1 MAKIVIT
8 GGTGFIGTHL
18 TNHLQNKGYEVAILS
33 RNPKKKNEF
42 RWNITEKYI
51 DEKALINATHIIHLA
66 GAGIAEK
73 RWTTKRK
80 EVLINSRTAST
91 TLLFNKVKELQI
103 PLEKFISAS
112 GIGFYGAIT
121 SDKIFTENDKPHH
134 DFISKI
140 CVAWENTAKQFETLN
155 IPITILRT
163 GVVLAKNGGALQKMN
178 TPLFLSVLGNGK
190 QYMPWIHITDLCN
203 LYTKAIEDATF
214 KGIYNG
220 VANNQTNV
228 TFTKE
233 LGKVL
238 NKPVLPINVPAFV
251 LKTIF
256 GEMSQILLEG
266 SKISTEKISEK
277 YSFKFNDL
285 KIAFANIVK

>member
-121 SDKIFTENDKPHH
+121 SDKIFTENNKPHH

-228 TFTKE
+228 AFTKE

>member
-18 TNHLQNKGYEVAILS
+18 TNHLQNKGYEVVILS

-121 SDKIFTENDKPHH
+121 SDKIFTENNKPHH

-163 GVVLAKNGGALQKMN
+163 GIVLAKNGGALQKMN

-220 VANNQTNV
+220 VANNQTNIA
-228 TFTKE
+228 FTKE

-238 NKPVLPINVPAFV
+238 NKPVLPINVPVFV

-256 GEMSQILLEG
+256 GEMAQILLEG

-285 KIAFANIVK
+285 KTAFANIVK

>member
-18 TNHLQNKGYEVAILS
+18 TNHLQNKGYEVVILS

-121 SDKIFTENDKPHH
+121 SDKIFTENNKPHH

-163 GVVLAKNGGALQKMN
+163 GIVLAKNGGALQKMN

-220 VANNQTNV
+220 VANNQTNIA
-228 TFTKE
+228 FTKE

-238 NKPVLPINVPAFV
+238 NKPVLPINVPVFV

-285 KIAFANIVK
+285 KTAFANIVK

>member
-18 TNHLQNKGYEVAILS
+18 TNHLQNKGYEVVILS

-121 SDKIFTENDKPHH
+121 SDKIFTENNKPHH

-163 GVVLAKNGGALQKMN
+163 GIVLAKNGGALQKMN

-220 VANNQTNV
+220 VANNQTNIA
-228 TFTKE
+228 FTKE

-238 NKPVLPINVPAFV
+238 NKPVLPINVPVFV

-256 GEMSQILLEG
+256 GEMAQILLEG

>member
-121 SDKIFTENDKPHH
+121 SDKIFTENNKPHH

-163 GVVLAKNGGALQKMN
+163 GIVLAKNGGALQKMN

-220 VANNQTNV
+220 VANNQTNIA
-228 TFTKE
+228 FTKE

-238 NKPVLPINVPAFV
+238 NKPVLPINVPVFV

-256 GEMSQILLEG
+256 GEMAQILLEG

-285 KIAFANIVK
+285 KTAFANIVK

>member
-18 TNHLQNKGYEVAILS
+18 TNHLQNKGYEVVILS

-121 SDKIFTENDKPHH
+121 SDKIFTENNKPHH

-163 GVVLAKNGGALQKMN
+163 GIVLAKNGGALQKMN

-228 TFTKE
+228 AFTKE

-238 NKPVLPINVPAFV
+238 NKPVLPINVPVFV

-256 GEMSQILLEG
+256 GEMAQILLEG

-285 KIAFANIVK
+285 KTAFANIVK